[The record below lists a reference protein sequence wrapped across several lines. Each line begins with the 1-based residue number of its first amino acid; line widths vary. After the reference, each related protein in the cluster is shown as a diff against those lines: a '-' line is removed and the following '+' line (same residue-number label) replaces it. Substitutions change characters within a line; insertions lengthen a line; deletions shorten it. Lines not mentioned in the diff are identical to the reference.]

1 LTEYAG
7 QLPSNVQALLPC
19 PLFAALPPAQ
29 QQKVF
34 EPAPHNTRKVVLATN
49 IAETSITISGIRYVI
64 DCGVA
69 KVRGFNAKIGVESL
83 LVHPI
88 SKSSAR
94 QRMGRAG
101 REVCTPFGMLF
112 ISLPPFSSNTTVS
125 KGRQK
130 EIKTLTNALSIL
142 IYIGCWILL

>member
-1 LTEYAG
+1 LTDYAG
-7 QLPSNVQALLPC
+7 QLPSSVQALLPC

-34 EPAPHNTRKVVLATN
+34 DPAPTNTRKVVLATN

-69 KVRGFNAKIGVESL
+69 KVRGFNPKVGVESL
-83 LVHPI
+83 LIHPI

-101 REVCTPFGMLF
+101 REVC
-112 ISLPPFSSNTTVS
+112 
-125 KGRQK
+125 
-130 EIKTLTNALSIL
+130 
-142 IYIGCWILL
+142 

>member
-1 LTEYAG
+1 MTEYAG

-101 REVCTPFGMLF
+101 REVCTRPGMLF
-112 ISLPPFSSNTTVS
+112 IGQNSPLHP
-125 KGRQK
+125 
-130 EIKTLTNALSIL
+130 EHDSIQ
-142 IYIGCWILL
+142 GGQR

>member
-1 LTEYAG
+1 
-7 QLPSNVQALLPC
+7 
-19 PLFAALPPAQ
+19 LFAALPPAQ

-101 REVCTPFGMLF
+101 REVCTRPGMLF
-112 ISLPPFSSNTTVS
+112 IGQNSPLHPEHDSIQ
-125 KGRQK
+125 GGGQQK
-130 EIKTLTNALSIL
+130 KKKIKTLTKAS
-142 IYIGCWILL
+142 YRS